1 MRGGELDVVARR
13 GNLIAICEVKARA
26 TNTFGSPLEAMTELK
41 QQRVRRA
48 GFAFVRSLEES
59 GLHVRFDVAAV
70 LGTQLEMYENI
81 F

>member
-1 MRGGELDVVARR
+1 MSCGRKAWPGCEPDDCRHRAGRVRLVWRCLYPRG
-13 GNLIAICEVKARA
+13 
-26 TNTFGSPLEAMTELK
+26 LK

-48 GFAFVRSLEES
+48 GFAFVRTLEES

-70 LGTQLEMYENI
+70 LGTKLEMHEDI